1 MGYMGVRRHCAV
13 WPDVGLGLCDREVDM
28 TKEQM
33 LQIIKLLAALESWGF
48 AEKNSLPE
56 YLHDQIDESIKA
68 LTKELLK

>member
-1 MGYMGVRRHCAV
+1 MGVRGGCAV
-13 WPDVGLGLCDREVDM
+13 WPDVGLGIRDREVAM

>member
-1 MGYMGVRRHCAV
+1 MGYVGVRGGSNT
-13 WPDVGLGLCDREVDM
+13 WLDDGLGIRDREVDM

-68 LTKELLK
+68 LTKELLR

>member
-1 MGYMGVRRHCAV
+1 
-13 WPDVGLGLCDREVDM
+13 M